1 MVEACFVCLDSTEYM
16 RNGDQYP
23 TRMMAE
29 QDAACLL
36 VNAKL
41 QANAENTLGF
51 LTTGGNAC
59 VVHETLT
66 NNIDAVMTS
75 IGNVPITGK
84 RCNFS
89 SGLQIA
95 SLALSHRTNSR
106 AEKRIIAFVGSPVV
120 ESEAALEALAK
131 KLRKDDVAVDIVAFG
146 VESNIE
152 LLRSFVNKVSKKENS
167 RFLSV
172 GPKENLT
179 DKLMGNAILLG
190 EDAPE
195 GGEGGGGAGMGGFG
209 IDPNTDPDLAMALR
223 LSMEDEMQRQ
233 AAAAAA
239 AAGGDN
245 SSNNNNNT
253 AALTA
258 ASAAPAQAPAAPAAT
273 AEEELDYE
281 NMSEEELIR
290 RAIALSLQEAEQ
302 QTQPRSQPSGTADA
316 QPPANNPASDAHK
329 NEEEGEDDFA
339 KGVEDALKKEDEK
352 KNEEE

>member
-36 VNAKL
+36 ANAKL

-51 LTTGGNAC
+51 LTMGGNAC

-66 NNIDAVMTS
+66 NNVDAVMTS

-89 SGLQIA
+89 AGLQIA

-106 AEKRIIAFVGSPVV
+106 AEKRIVAFVGSPVT
-120 ESEAALEALAK
+120 EKETELEALAK
-131 KLRKDDVAVDIVAFG
+131 KLRKDDVAVDIVVFG

-152 LLRSFVNKVSKKENS
+152 LLRGFVSKVSKKENS

-172 GPKENLT
+172 GPRENLT
-179 DKLMGNAILLG
+179 DRLMGDAILLG
-190 EDAPE
+190 ENAPE
-195 GGEGGGGAGMGGFG
+195 GGEGVSGMGGFG
-209 IDPNTDPDLAMALR
+209 VDPNTDPDLAMALR
-223 LSMEDEMQRQ
+223 LSMEDEMLRQ
-233 AAAAAA
+233 AVAAAAASGTSA
-239 AAGGDN
+239 
-245 SSNNNNNT
+245 NT
-253 AALTA
+253 
-258 ASAAPAQAPAAPAAT
+258 ASAAPAQPPAPQSNAI
-273 AEEELDYE
+273 EGELDYE

-290 RAIALSLQEAEQ
+290 RAIALSLQEAGQPQ
-302 QTQPRSQPSGTADA
+302 QAGDTAQPGEHP
-316 QPPANNPASDAHK
+316 PPANEARG
-329 NEEEGEDDFA
+329 NEEGDADDFA
-339 KGVEDALKKEDEK
+339 KDVEDALKKEKEG
-352 KNEEE
+352 E

>member
-51 LTTGGNAC
+51 LTTGGTAC

-66 NNIDAVMTS
+66 NNVDAVMAS
-75 IGNVPITGK
+75 IGNVPVTGK
-84 RCNFS
+84 RCNFGA
-89 SGLQIA
+89 GLQIA

-106 AEKRIIAFVGSPVV
+106 AEKRIVAFVGSPVV
-120 ESEAALEALAK
+120 ESEAELEALAK
-131 KLRKDDVAVDIVAFG
+131 KLRKDDVAVDVVAFG
-146 VESNIE
+146 VEGNVE
-152 LLRSFVNKVSKKENS
+152 LLRAFVAKVTKKENS
-167 RFLSV
+167 RFLAV
-172 GPKENLT
+172 GPRENLT

-190 EDAPE
+190 EDAAE
-195 GGEGGGGAGMGGFG
+195 AGEGGGAGAMSGFG
-209 IDPNTDPDLAMALR
+209 VDPNTDPDLAMALR

-239 AAGGDN
+239 AGGVG
-245 SSNNNNNT
+245 SAAT
-253 AALTA
+253 AAAAPAPTA
-258 ASAAPAQAPAAPAAT
+258 ASPPAAPSAAPNAT
-273 AEEELDYE
+273 QDEEVDYE

-302 QTQPRSQPSGTADA
+302 PPQQTEA
-316 QPPANNPASDAHK
+316 PAN
-329 NEEEGEDDFA
+329 EEANDDDFA
-339 KGVEDALKKEDEK
+339 KGVEEALKKDEEK

>member
-36 VNAKL
+36 INAKL

-66 NNIDAVMTS
+66 NNVDAVMTS
-75 IGNVPITGK
+75 IGNVPVTGK

-89 SGLQIA
+89 AGLQIA
-95 SLALSHRTNSR
+95 SLALSHRTNPR
-106 AEKRIIAFVGSPVV
+106 AEKRIVAFVGSPVT
-120 ESEAALEALAK
+120 ESEAELEALAK

-152 LLRSFVNKVSKKENS
+152 LLRGFVNKVSKKENS

-172 GPKENLT
+172 APRENLT
-179 DKLMGNAILLG
+179 DKLMGDAILLG

-195 GGEGGGGAGMGGFG
+195 GREGGASGMAGFG
-209 IDPNTDPDLAMALR
+209 VDPNTDPDLAMALR
-223 LSMEDEMQRQ
+223 LSMEDELQRQ
-233 AAAAAA
+233 AAVAATT
-239 AAGGDN
+239 AGTGA
-245 SSNNNNNT
+245 NT
-253 AALTA
+253 APATT
-258 ASAAPAQAPAAPAAT
+258 SAAPAQPAAPQTRADND
-273 AEEELDYE
+273 EVDYE

-302 QTQPRSQPSGTADA
+302 ELPPQPTTATSA
-316 QPPANNPASDAHK
+316 EGQPPSTSEAHK
-329 NEEEGEDDFA
+329 NEEDNVDDFA
-339 KGVEDALKKEDEK
+339 KGVEDALKKDEDK

>member
-66 NNIDAVMTS
+66 NNVDAVMTS
-75 IGNVPITGK
+75 IGNVPISGK

-89 SGLQIA
+89 AGLQIA

-106 AEKRIIAFVGSPVV
+106 AEKRIVAFVGSPVV
-120 ESEAALEALAK
+120 ESEAELEVLAK

-146 VESNIE
+146 VESNTE
-152 LLRSFVNKVSKKENS
+152 LLRAFVSKVSKKENS
-167 RFLSV
+167 RFLAV
-172 GPKENLT
+172 GPRENLT

-195 GGEGGGGAGMGGFG
+195 DREGGATGMGGFG
-209 IDPNTDPDLAMALR
+209 VDPNTDPELAMALR

-239 AAGGDN
+239 AA
-245 SSNNNNNT
+245 T
-253 AALTA
+253 ATAGASAGTTTTSA
-258 ASAAPAQAPAAPAAT
+258 ASAAPVPPATSPSAT
-273 AEEELDYE
+273 AEDELDYE

-290 RAIALSLQEAEQ
+290 RAIAMSLREAEQ
-302 QTQPRSQPSGTADA
+302 AQQQQQPSTAA
-316 QPPANNPASDAHK
+316 PAGEQPPANPPAK
-329 NEEEGEDDFA
+329 NENEEEEEDDFA
-339 KGVEDALKKEDEK
+339 KGVEEALKKEK

>member
-84 RCNFS
+84 RYNFS

-120 ESEAALEALAK
+120 EGEATLEALAK

-152 LLRSFVNKVSKKENS
+152 LLRNFVSKVSKKENS

-195 GGEGGGGAGMGGFG
+195 GGEGGASGMGGFG
-209 IDPNTDPDLAMALR
+209 VDPNTDPDLAMALR

-239 AAGGDN
+239 A
-245 SSNNNNNT
+245 T
-253 AALTA
+253 AAGSDATA
-258 ASAAPAQAPAAPAAT
+258 TANAAAAPAAVSAAPVPPPAASNT
-273 AEEELDYE
+273 AEDELDYE

-302 QTQPRSQPSGTADA
+302 QQQPSSGGGAA
-316 QPPANNPASDAHK
+316 PPATSEAHK
-329 NEEEGEDDFA
+329 NEEDDDDFA
-339 KGVEDALKKEDEK
+339 KGVEEALKKEEEK